1 MKTSISSRSIKYVP
15 KRTCIACRQ
24 IKDKRKLIRLV
35 SPSGEDV
42 EVDITG
48 KKVGRG
54 AYLCSTQECWEIA
67 LKGDRLERSLKTRLT
82 PGNREKLIGFAEG
95 NFKI

>member
-1 MKTSISSRSIKYVP
+1 MKTSISSHSVKHVP

-24 IKDKRKLIRLV
+24 MKDKRELIRLV
-35 SPSGEDV
+35 FPSGENV

-54 AYLCSTQECWEIA
+54 AYLCSTQGCWEIA
-67 LKGDRLERSLKTRLT
+67 LKGDRLERSLKTKLT
-82 PGNREKLIGFAEG
+82 PENREKLIEFAEG
-95 NFKI
+95 NFKM